1 MKVFRLI
8 KKVFFTG
15 STILSSFTNANP
27 LNANTLSC
35 ISMNNRPCKARPEII
50 NVSSNNPAFYP
61 FSIKINKCSGNCKN
75 INDPYAKICFP
86 DFVKD
91 LNVEVFSVKN

>member
-1 MKVFRLI
+1 MKVFRFI

-35 ISMNNRPCKARPEII
+35 ITMNN
-50 NVSSNNPAFYP
+50 
-61 FSIKINKCSGNCKN
+61 
-75 INDPYAKICFP
+75 
-86 DFVKD
+86 
-91 LNVEVFSVKN
+91 